1 MNLFKVSD
9 DVAELDEVED
19 AHVKLNTDNK
29 ENLRTA
35 DNQHIISVGELSTH
49 IYVDETTPPINESK
63 TGGIH
68 EVKEKFEWRILLFPK
83 FILILFSVVIFNMGN
98 SVIYTCV
105 PALGEESDE

>member
-9 DVAELDEVED
+9 DDVELDEVED
-19 AHVKLNTDNK
+19 LHTKLNTDNK
-29 ENLRTA
+29 ENLRPA

-63 TGGIH
+63 TGIH
-68 EVKEKFEWRILLFPK
+68 EVKEKFEWRILRIPK
-83 FILILFSVVIFNMGN
+83 FILIIFSVVIFHLGI

-105 PALGEESDE
+105 PALGEESGE